1 MKSWF
6 SRRNQIAA
14 TDNIKKEKVLKLLEE
29 LVTFATKPSNS
40 DELQMARDYYFGRT
54 GQVFEDDPDFNQ
66 RMNTFLEWYVFDYK
80 SGGAETSTMFE
91 KFVDSKRESFS
102 NEEMI
107 FLMTIGKHVH
117 SIFKVKPCGN
127 GEIKIKDLV
136 SGMVYRLESD
146 DNLEKGDLLER
157 RLVCIENGCC
167 FFQTY
172 CLHPKLAYKPLS
184 KELKKRKKS
193 GLKMDFFITLQA
205 MQVKWRLS
213 RRIEVRDIYRF

>member
-1 MKSWF
+1 LKSWF
-6 SRRNQIAA
+6 SRRNQIAS

-29 LVTFATKPSNS
+29 LAAFATKPSNS

-54 GQVFEDDPDFNQ
+54 GQVFEDDPDFDQ
-66 RMNTFLEWYVFDYK
+66 RMNTFLEWFVFDYK
-80 SGGAETSTMFE
+80 SGGAETSTMFG
-91 KFVDSKRESFS
+91 KFVDSKRGSFS

-117 SIFKVKPCGN
+117 SIFQVKQCGN

-136 SGMVYRLESD
+136 SGMVYRLETD

-157 RLVCIENGCC
+157 RLVCIENSCC
-167 FFQTY
+167 FFHTY

-184 KELKKRKKS
+184 TELKKRKKS
-193 GLKMDFFITLQA
+193 GLNRGFFITLQA
-205 MQVKWRLS
+205 MQIKWRLS